1 MELYS
6 FPEIINSL
14 DLGSFIV
21 PKASSPLKHEE
32 KDVSVNSL
40 ASIKRLFDQKELD
53 IFYLYGASLIE
64 NYVQPCSGWR
74 TTLTLQLTAGQCF
87 Y

>member
-14 DLGSFIV
+14 DLGSFII
-21 PKASSPLKHEE
+21 PKSSSPLKHEE

-40 ASIKRLFDQKELD
+40 ASIKRLFYQAKKR
-53 IFYLYGASLIE
+53 A
-64 NYVQPCSGWR
+64 
-74 TTLTLQLTAGQCF
+74 
-87 Y
+87 

>member
-1 MELYS
+1 MELYC

-21 PKASSPLKHEE
+21 LKSSSPLKHEE

-40 ASIKRLFDQKELD
+40 ASIKRLFYQAKKELD
-53 IFYLYGASLIE
+53 IFYL
-64 NYVQPCSGWR
+64 
-74 TTLTLQLTAGQCF
+74 
-87 Y
+87 